1 MTNHRFNFDKFRVF
15 YKIDCQEYGESF
27 QDYLVGVAG
36 KQRQDNPDF
45 IGWIHLASKPITRV
59 NKALFI
65 NKKPPSN
72 ISFQAYKPKQ

>member
-1 MTNHRFNFDKFRVF
+1 MTNRHFNFDKFRVF

-45 IGWIHLASKPITRV
+45 LV
-59 NKALFI
+59 NT
-65 NKKPPSN
+65 SGV
-72 ISFQAYKPKQ
+72 QDYYKGQQSSVH